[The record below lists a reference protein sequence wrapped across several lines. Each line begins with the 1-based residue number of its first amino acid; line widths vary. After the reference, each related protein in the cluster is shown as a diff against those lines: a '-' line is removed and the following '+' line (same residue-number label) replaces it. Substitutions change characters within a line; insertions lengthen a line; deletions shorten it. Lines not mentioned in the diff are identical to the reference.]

1 MYCSYSHLVNLQM
14 VDLMTRL
21 VRSYLISSFILV
33 YVNEVVV
40 VVVVVVPFD
49 MSSSKH
55 DRMMLYLAFRIGRP
69 RKILRSILSLN
80 AGSILSRIFDVV
92 NTSILGRRRNES
104 SDVSTELTTRTASP
118 GSDDDDVLVAV
129 IDSTSSIKTQ
139 TKQSSSVA
147 ISAI

>member
-1 MYCSYSHLVNLQM
+1 
-14 VDLMTRL
+14 
-21 VRSYLISSFILV
+21 
-33 YVNEVVV
+33 
-40 VVVVVVPFD
+40 

-55 DRMMLYLAFRIGRP
+55 DRMMLYLAFSIGRP

-92 NTSILGRRRNES
+92 STSILGRRRNES